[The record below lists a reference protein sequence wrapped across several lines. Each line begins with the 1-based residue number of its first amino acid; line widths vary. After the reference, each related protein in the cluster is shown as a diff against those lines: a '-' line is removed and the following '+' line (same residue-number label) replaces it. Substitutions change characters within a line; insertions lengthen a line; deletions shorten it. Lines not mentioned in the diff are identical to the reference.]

1 MVAEKTGGDESVVG
15 EIGEDVAEVGC
26 QRKLLERERP
36 VWVDRMESPLGRMAT
51 MLSRVG
57 WMLSQLEEQRRKLP
71 VVPLSRMAEVDLGR
85 HVIELAKDL
94 LLEIKLSLLGVA
106 HCLPEGLPRVLP
118 FEVWARV
125 AVT

>member
-1 MVAEKTGGDESVVG
+1 
-15 EIGEDVAEVGC
+15 
-26 QRKLLERERP
+26 
-36 VWVDRMESPLGRMAT
+36 

-57 WMLSQLEEQRRKLP
+57 WMLSQLEEQRRKLS

-106 HCLPEGLPRVLP
+106 HCLQEGLPRVLP
-118 FEVWARV
+118 FKVLARV